1 MDISKASFN
10 FSSLIGG
17 FSQTS
22 AKEPA
27 GLDFKSVMEQCAGAG
42 CDTSKQASFSASVMN
57 IDITAFSF
65 ESETRSY
72 DPLREFID
80 ALFDHITGA
89 DKTGRKNDATEQA
102 SGFGFTSGFQSVFGN
117 SGPLI
122 DFINATTSRL
132 GLSAEKNLALQNI
145 AINNQDATR
154 TRESIDKIAAELKA
168 AGITA

>member
-10 FSSLIGG
+10 FSSLVGG
-17 FSQTS
+17 FSQS
-22 AKEPA
+22 QAKETA
-27 GLDFKSVMEQCAGAG
+27 GIDFRSIMEQCAGAG
-42 CDTSKQASFSASVMN
+42 CDTTKQASFSASITN
-57 IDITAFSF
+57 IDITSFSF
-65 ESETRSY
+65 ESESRGY

-89 DKTGRKNDATEQA
+89 HRKDGKDDVAGLGDTY
-102 SGFGFTSGFQSVFGN
+102 SFTSDFQSVFGS

-122 DFINATTSRL
+122 DFINATTASL
-132 GLSAEKNLALQNI
+132 GLSQEKNLALQNI
-145 AINNQDATR
+145 AINNQNATR

>member
-10 FSSLIGG
+10 FSSLVGG
-17 FSQTS
+17 FSQTPVN
-22 AKEPA
+22 EPG
-27 GLDFKSVMEQCAGAG
+27 GLDFRSVMEQCAGAG
-42 CDTSKQASFSASVMN
+42 CDTVKQSRFSASITN

-65 ESETRSY
+65 ESESRRM

-89 DKTGRKNDATEQA
+89 DEKGKKDVAGLGDTY
-102 SGFGFTSGFQSVFGN
+102 SFTSDFQSVFGS

-122 DFINATTSRL
+122 DFINATTANL
-132 GLSAEKNLALQNI
+132 GLSQEKNLALQNI

-154 TRESIDKIAAELKA
+154 TRGSIDKIAAELKA
-168 AGITA
+168 AGITT